1 MKDLK
6 EKTRTS
12 RCVFKGSFLDV
23 RKDEVILPDGRTG
36 SREWVNHPGAICCIP
51 VLENGKIGLIQQYR
65 YSVRKHMIEL
75 PAGKLDIGEE
85 PKDCAKREL
94 EEEIGYKANN
104 LRLLTVMYPAVGF
117 ANERMYLFMA
127 KELKKTKLN
136 LDQDEFIQF
145 VPKKLED
152 AIQMIWDGHIN
163 DAKTIIG
170 LLWAEKILR

>member
-23 RKDEVILPDGRTG
+23 RKDEVILPDGNTG
-36 SREWVNHPGAICCIP
+36 TREWINHPGAVCCIP
-51 VLENGKIGLIQQYR
+51 VLENGNICLIEQYR

-75 PAGKLDIGEE
+75 PAGKLDFGEK

-94 EEEIGYKANN
+94 EEEIGYQANN
-104 LRLLTVMYPAVGF
+104 IKLLTVMYPAVGF
-117 ANERMYLFMA
+117 ANEKMYLFIA
-127 KELKKTKLN
+127 KELKKTKIN
-136 LDQDEFIQF
+136 LDQDEFIQL
-145 VPKKLED
+145 VPTTLEK

-163 DAKTIIG
+163 DSKTIIG
-170 LLWAEKILR
+170 LLWAERILR

>member
-1 MKDLK
+1 
-6 EKTRTS
+6 
-12 RCVFKGSFLDV
+12 
-23 RKDEVILPDGRTG
+23 
-36 SREWVNHPGAICCIP
+36 
-51 VLENGKIGLIQQYR
+51 
-65 YSVRKHMIEL
+65 MIEL

-85 PKDCAKREL
+85 PKDYAKREL

-127 KELKKTKLN
+127 KELKKTKIN